1 MDERYITIKVEEY
14 KTLIEFQLRKKIEA
28 EYAEEIGDLEAQLHS
43 ATVEAEYWEKMY
55 RTRAEECEVLYKE
68 IDELNRAVAK
78 GVN

>member
-14 KTLIEFQLRKKIEA
+14 KALIEFKLRQQIEA

-55 RTRAEECEVLYKE
+55 KVRSEECEELYKK

-78 GVN
+78 GVS